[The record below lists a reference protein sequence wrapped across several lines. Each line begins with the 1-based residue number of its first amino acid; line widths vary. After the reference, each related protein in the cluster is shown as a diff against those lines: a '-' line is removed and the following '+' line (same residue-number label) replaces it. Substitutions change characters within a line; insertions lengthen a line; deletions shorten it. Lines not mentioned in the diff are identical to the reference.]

1 MAESPAILL
10 TGVGKRYDIVACFA
24 QLTTTIAVDPNPLAP
39 AQYAAHVRAAPPP
52 IADPGYIPFLREL
65 CERHGVGAVIPLT
78 DLDIEVL
85 AQARE
90 NRTPPTL
97 PALVPSP
104 EVARA
109 TYDKYEAH
117 LLLARLGLPSPPTVL
132 PGEEP
137 DSYPVMVK
145 PRRGSGARS
154 IHLARDRAEKD
165 FFVRYVAGGQGAMG
179 RQGPQGRRVRPGAP
193 GEPGG
198 EDPVL
203 EGEPVMV
210 QRAMGGR
217 EFSIDCLGDLE
228 GRCLNAIPRTM
239 LESRGG
245 ESIKGAAIRD
255 PELIALGQRAME
267 ALAVR
272 GPATIQV
279 FRDPEVGLGI
289 TDVNTRFGGAFPA
302 PAYAALPG
310 RSYPE
315 LIVRMAGGEAIAP
328 HIGEFREGGTFTRYY
343 WQLELDGQLRPT
355 GREIV
360 PGGPPAP
367 HL

>member
-24 QLTTTIAVDPNPLAP
+24 RLTTTIAVDPNPLAP

-52 IADPGYIPFLREL
+52 IADPGYAPFLREL
-65 CERHGVGAVIPLT
+65 CERHGVGAVVPLT

-85 AQARE
+85 ALARAE
-90 NRTPPTL
+90 CQL
-97 PALVPSP
+97 PALVPLP
-104 EVARA
+104 EIARA

-117 LLLARLGLPSPPTVL
+117 LLLSRLGLPSPPTVL
-132 PGEEP
+132 PKEEP

-154 IHLARDRAEKD
+154 IYLARDRAEKD
-165 FFVRYVAGGQGAMG
+165 FFVGYVAGG
-179 RQGPQGRRVRPGAP
+179 RPGY
-193 GEPGG
+193 
-198 EDPVL
+198 

-210 QRAMGGR
+210 QRAMGGP
-217 EFSIDCLGDLE
+217 ELSIDCLGDLE

-245 ESIKGAAIRD
+245 ESIKGAVIRD

-302 PAYAALPG
+302 PVYAALPG
-310 RSYPE
+310 RTYPE
-315 LIVRMAGGEAIAP
+315 LIVRMAAGEAIAP
-328 HIGEFREGGTFTRYY
+328 HVGEFQEGRTFTRYY
-343 WQLELDGQLRPT
+343 WQLELDKQLRPT